1 MICKRCG
8 AELPGDSIFCNKCGN
23 KLEGIDKYQWDS
35 DKSNTN
41 YQDGNNKSTSYKR
54 TDYNNR
60 AYNMNWH
67 NYPRRRLNLRKAFM
81 VLVIIGAIVVGIGF
95 FGYRKYYNKQ
105 VSEARRLY
113 SQGRYSMAF
122 YIIDNLIA
130 IDRESEEYRRM
141 LYSSSYGYNYQSYEE
156 EIKEEYPDYQRAVAD
171 LFDGL
176 ENCYSGKKYIDGP
189 IEEEI
194 ISLFEEK
201 YTSALRNDFGLSEG
215 EIEDVL
221 KLNRQARKEKCI
233 EIAYKYIQ
241 KKTKDK

>member
-95 FGYRKYYNKQ
+95 LDIGNTT
-105 VSEARRLY
+105 
-113 SQGRYSMAF
+113 
-122 YIIDNLIA
+122 
-130 IDRESEEYRRM
+130 
-141 LYSSSYGYNYQSYEE
+141 
-156 EIKEEYPDYQRAVAD
+156 
-171 LFDGL
+171 
-176 ENCYSGKKYIDGP
+176 
-189 IEEEI
+189 
-194 ISLFEEK
+194 ISK
-201 YTSALRNDFGLSEG
+201 
-215 EIEDVL
+215 
-221 KLNRQARKEKCI
+221 
-233 EIAYKYIQ
+233 
-241 KKTKDK
+241 